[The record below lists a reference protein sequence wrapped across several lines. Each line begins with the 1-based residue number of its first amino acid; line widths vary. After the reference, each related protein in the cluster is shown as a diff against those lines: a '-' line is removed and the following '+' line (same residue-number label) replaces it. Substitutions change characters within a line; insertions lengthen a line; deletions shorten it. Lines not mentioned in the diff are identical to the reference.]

1 MSFFD
6 WHKHL
11 QRRSAWLT
19 TALLIT
25 LLVGLANTSQA
36 PITEAAAANATPSAA
51 GSYEPTERERRVAK
65 LVSSVIER
73 SHYRQS
79 PINDPVSSVTLDRYL
94 ETLDSQHSYFL
105 ASDIQGFEKIRYQ
118 LDDAVLNGSLEPAFA
133 VYNRFQARSRERLN
147 YAMELLKT
155 QPDFT
160 LQETFDYD
168 RTKAT
173 WPKTTDEVNELWR
186 KRVKNDALSLML
198 TGKTWQ
204 ETHDLLGKRYERALK
219 NMEKITNDD
228 VFEVFVNALVH
239 VFDPHSNYLSP
250 RNSDEFKI
258 QMSLSYEGIGASLQ
272 LVDDYVTVQ
281 STIPG
286 GSAAASGMLNAS
298 DRILAVG
305 EGKDGKLVDVVGW
318 RLDDVVQLIR
328 GKEGSTV
335 RLQLMPAGAAPGSPE
350 KTIALVRSKITL
362 EAQAAKKDIRTMKR
376 DGKDI
381 KVGVITVP
389 SFYQDYDAHAK
400 GDQNYRSTTRD
411 VRNLINELKTAGV
424 EAVVIDLR
432 ANGGGNLQE
441 AVGMVGLFIPAGPAV
456 QVRQTGGDI
465 EVLNDDDTGVAWDG
479 PLTVLT
485 DRYSASASEIF
496 SGAIQD
502 YGRGLILGQQTYGK
516 GTVQNLYPLDRY
528 AVGKDPG
535 FGELTITIG
544 KFYRVTGESTQ
555 LRGVMP
561 DVTLPSAISTDDA
574 GESTQESALP
584 WDRIRS
590 AGFARVGN
598 LKGAIDSLVLAHNQR
613 VGGNAD
619 YQYLLK
625 NIAAYEQLRK
635 EKTISL
641 NLKERQQ
648 EREQLDKARLD
659 RENARRVVDGQKPV
673 DSLEALE
680 KQKEEVPDGLLNEA
694 AEITADLDT
703 WLTRNRQASINV
715 ATPAR
720 K

>member
-6 WHKHL
+6 WHKRL

-19 TALLIT
+19 TAVLIT

-36 PITEAAAANATPSAA
+36 PITEAAAANATPSVV

-94 ETLDSQHSYFL
+94 ETLDSQHSYFV
-105 ASDIQGFEKIRYQ
+105 ASDIQEFEKIRYQ

-133 VYNRFQARSRERLN
+133 VYNRFQARTRERLN

-173 WPKTTDEVNELWR
+173 WSKTTDEVNELWR

-204 ETHDLLGKRYERALK
+204 ETHDLLTKRYERALK

-411 VRNLINELKTAGV
+411 VRNLINEAKAAGV

-432 ANGGGNLQE
+432 ANG
-441 AVGMVGLFIPAGPAV
+441 
-456 QVRQTGGDI
+456 
-465 EVLNDDDTGVAWDG
+465 
-479 PLTVLT
+479 
-485 DRYSASASEIF
+485 
-496 SGAIQD
+496 
-502 YGRGLILGQQTYGK
+502 
-516 GTVQNLYPLDRY
+516 
-528 AVGKDPG
+528 
-535 FGELTITIG
+535 
-544 KFYRVTGESTQ
+544 
-555 LRGVMP
+555 
-561 DVTLPSAISTDDA
+561 
-574 GESTQESALP
+574 
-584 WDRIRS
+584 
-590 AGFARVGN
+590 
-598 LKGAIDSLVLAHNQR
+598 
-613 VGGNAD
+613 
-619 YQYLLK
+619 
-625 NIAAYEQLRK
+625 
-635 EKTISL
+635 
-641 NLKERQQ
+641 
-648 EREQLDKARLD
+648 
-659 RENARRVVDGQKPV
+659 
-673 DSLEALE
+673 
-680 KQKEEVPDGLLNEA
+680 
-694 AEITADLDT
+694 
-703 WLTRNRQASINV
+703 
-715 ATPAR
+715 
-720 K
+720 

>member
-1 MSFFD
+1 
-6 WHKHL
+6 
-11 QRRSAWLT
+11 
-19 TALLIT
+19 
-25 LLVGLANTSQA
+25 
-36 PITEAAAANATPSAA
+36 
-51 GSYEPTERERRVAK
+51 
-65 LVSSVIER
+65 
-73 SHYRQS
+73 
-79 PINDPVSSVTLDRYL
+79 
-94 ETLDSQHSYFL
+94 
-105 ASDIQGFEKIRYQ
+105 
-118 LDDAVLNGSLEPAFA
+118 
-133 VYNRFQARSRERLN
+133 
-147 YAMELLKT
+147 
-155 QPDFT
+155 
-160 LQETFDYD
+160 
-168 RTKAT
+168 
-173 WPKTTDEVNELWR
+173 
-186 KRVKNDALSLML
+186 
-198 TGKTWQ
+198 
-204 ETHDLLGKRYERALK
+204 
-219 NMEKITNDD
+219 
-228 VFEVFVNALVH
+228 
-239 VFDPHSNYLSP
+239 
-250 RNSDEFKI
+250 
-258 QMSLSYEGIGASLQ
+258 MSLSYEGIGASLQ

-281 STIPG
+281 RKIPG

-441 AVGMVGLFIPAGPAV
+441 AVGMVGLFIPTGPAV

-465 EVLNDDDTGVAWDG
+465 EVLNDEDTSVAWDG

-584 WDRIRS
+584 WD
-590 AGFARVGN
+590 
-598 LKGAIDSLVLAHNQR
+598 
-613 VGGNAD
+613 
-619 YQYLLK
+619 
-625 NIAAYEQLRK
+625 
-635 EKTISL
+635 
-641 NLKERQQ
+641 
-648 EREQLDKARLD
+648 
-659 RENARRVVDGQKPV
+659 
-673 DSLEALE
+673 
-680 KQKEEVPDGLLNEA
+680 
-694 AEITADLDT
+694 
-703 WLTRNRQASINV
+703 
-715 ATPAR
+715 
-720 K
+720 